1 MRHLQVKR
9 DAEIVRMEPL
19 PPRPPV
25 VLIRGTTRAEV
36 AKKAGAGVR
45 KGKFGSVSEIF
56 YTKDGYVAKATLIVR
71 PEPVHRAKEPLP
83 MWARILTRIAWAFA
97 GLAVGIALILAA
109 LSALI
114 GSLVNLPWMT
124 ILGAAVV
131 VLFLLLCFAPTRNV
145 VTVIVKV
152 FVH

>member
-1 MRHLQVKR
+1 MKR
-9 DAEIVRMEPL
+9 EVEVLRMEPL
-19 PPRPPV
+19 RKPAV
-25 VLIRGTTRAEV
+25 VLIKGKTRAEV

-45 KGKFGSVSEIF
+45 KGRYGSVSEVF
-56 YTKDGYVAKATLIVR
+56 YTNAGYVAKATLIER
-71 PEPVHRAKEPLP
+71 PEPRHRTKEPLP
-83 MWARILTRIAWAFA
+83 MWARILVRVLWSV
-97 GLAVGIALILAA
+97 VGILVALALVLAA

-131 VLFLLLCFAPTRNV
+131 VLFLMMCFAPTRHA